1 LHTTPGILL
10 DSMQYSTVR
19 EVAALAGD
27 LNLFFFTTEVRAL
40 SCANAD
46 DNKVPFVSA
55 LTVQVSVVIL

>member
-1 LHTTPGILL
+1 
-10 DSMQYSTVR
+10 MQYSTVR

-27 LNLFFFTTEVRAL
+27 LKLFFFTTEVRAL
-40 SCANAD
+40 SYATAD